1 MVEAGL
7 EFWSL
12 DPHKPRPSV
21 LLSHFFYQIPPPPKH
36 LSLSMYQAF
45 TMWQTSSLATPVK
58 TPSCL
63 WLSSMGFLG
72 SSDGEE
78 YAYQCRSPGFNPWVG
93 RIPWRREWQPT
104 PLFLAGKSCG
114 QRGLVGYSLWGLK
127 ELNTI
132 WATNTHPRRPPYPL
146 SVQRNGLDFLW
157 GFLLTNKPCSLF
169 STDSKKEEESSYSV
183 HHQKVCL
190 NKFHFYIQR
199 SWKTWHP
206 HLFLLGSLFL
216 CYKKYWIA

>member
-21 LLSHFFYQIPPPPKH
+21 LLSHFFYQIPPPPPKH

-104 PLFLAGKSCG
+104 LVFFPGEYQDKRS
-114 QRGLVGYSLWGLK
+114 LVGCSPKGCK
-127 ELNTI
+127 EADIPEHTHKHTFYLI
-132 WATNTHPRRPPYPL
+132 WILFWCHHT
-146 SVQRNGLDFLW
+146 
-157 GFLLTNKPCSLF
+157 CS
-169 STDSKKEEESSYSV
+169 
-183 HHQKVCL
+183 
-190 NKFHFYIQR
+190 NFHIM
-199 SWKTWHP
+199 
-206 HLFLLGSLFL
+206 
-216 CYKKYWIA
+216 